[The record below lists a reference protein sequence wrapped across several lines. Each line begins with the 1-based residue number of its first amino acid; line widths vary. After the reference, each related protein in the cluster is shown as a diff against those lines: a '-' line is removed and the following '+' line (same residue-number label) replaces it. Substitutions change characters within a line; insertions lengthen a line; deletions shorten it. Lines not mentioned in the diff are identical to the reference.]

1 MNLNKL
7 VISQLKE
14 GRVDLAISNLADA
27 SYVRTAIKLAVK
39 NGVTARAAYKYI
51 SSHMRSS

>member
-14 GRVDLAISNLADA
+14 GRVDLAISNL
-27 SYVRTAIKLAVK
+27 STEGYIKTAIKVAVK
-39 NGVTARAAYKYI
+39 RGIDAKVAYKYI
-51 SSHMRSS
+51 SSHLRSN